1 MSKNTNFAD
10 LWDRFRE
17 VCESVSDVKALFDL
31 VSSRAEQAHE
41 NVESFLR
48 RKGESHDEDYREL
61 LEAKAAEW
69 KKKRA
74 VEREK
79 QRVLR
84 AMMNYLVS
92 SDAPSVPVPAFGD
105 LTESDQ
111 EAMRTTYDAAAVP
124 RKQKQVIRAI
134 RRVLA
139 SGQEF
144 NTKTEFYAAV
154 DQERGLSGEGRATE
168 RWVRDNERNPVPPPD
183 YWRKKLTPNFSVTWK
198 SVTTEQAEGADI

>member
-74 VEREK
+74 AEREK
-79 QRVLR
+79 QLVLR

-105 LTESDQ
+105 LTESDR
-111 EAMRTTYDAAAVP
+111 EAMRTTYDAATVP
-124 RKQKQVIRAI
+124 RKERQVIRAI

-144 NTKTEFYAAV
+144 DTKTEFYAAV
-154 DQERGLSGEGRATE
+154 DRERGLSGEGRATE
-168 RWVRDNERNPVPPPD
+168 RWARDNERNPVPPPD
-183 YWRKKLTPNFSVTWK
+183 YWRKKLGPKGDVTQE
-198 SVTTEQAEGADI
+198 SVTTEQAEGAAI